1 MGDYTVVGVDLD
13 GSLCVAAVFEGRPSI
28 VTGVKDPRH
37 GSWIHRV
44 DARHA
49 RTADEAVR
57 YSRAVF
63 AQWRSPEGPIGASVN
78 VSGVTDAS
86 AAQTVTRRWYN
97 PRTWRS

>member
-1 MGDYTVVGVDLD
+1 MGDYTVVGLDLD
-13 GSLCVAAVFEGRPSI
+13 GVLKVAAVFEGHPVI
-28 VTGVKDPRH
+28 VTGIRDYYAP
-37 GSWIHRV
+37 WIHRV

-57 YSRAVF
+57 YSRAAF
-63 AQWRSPEGPIGASVN
+63 AQWRSPEGPIGTSAS
-78 VSGVTDAS
+78 VSGVTGAS